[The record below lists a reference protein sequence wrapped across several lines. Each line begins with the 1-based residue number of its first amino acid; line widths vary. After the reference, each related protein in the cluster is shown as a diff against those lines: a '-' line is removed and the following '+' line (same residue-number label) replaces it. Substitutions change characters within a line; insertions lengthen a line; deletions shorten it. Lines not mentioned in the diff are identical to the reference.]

1 MVVCALLVMGSTMVL
16 VKAPSSSD
24 GGEALPTFSSYS
36 QMSGYVS
43 NSNSRGGYDAA
54 LTHMGGNGQAVAS
67 EPMKHSNT
75 NVQVEGVDEADLVKT
90 NGQYLF
96 IASLDRVYIVRT
108 YPPAQMSNVSE
119 ILVRDHLGTDANYSV
134 WIHGIYLFDGELA
147 IIASV
152 AGPYPVYDPRV
163 MAPWVWRMPEERTMV
178 MVFDL
183 SDVAQPQMLGLFG
196 ISGNP
201 STTRLAGGIVY
212 AVAQHFIWTNDD
224 SVVRP
229 KLWINSLVTE
239 LDPTRVHYDPDCK
252 DSAAFLNL
260 LAVDLKQ
267 LKSNYT
273 SLLVGYA
280 SIVYMSQGA
289 LYLTYQK
296 WTGEVVWSGTGAGGT
311 AVSVVSAT
319 ATDSFSTTIY
329 KIRLEGLVMQP
340 NARGSVPGWP
350 LNQFALDEHGS
361 QLRIATTTSW
371 TNQSNAVYILDADLK
386 RVGQLENIA
395 PGERIYSAR
404 FDGETLYLVTFRQV
418 DPLFVID
425 LSVASDPRIV
435 GSLELPGFS
444 SYLHPVNSTHLVG
457 IGMLNGSVK
466 LSLFDVSDPLQPR
479 EDANLTV
486 PGWSY
491 SQALWDH
498 HAVLFDA
505 GTGTLI
511 IPITTYD
518 ATTYNVTSAAFVF
531 HLAGDTIA
539 LAGKLAVDSGEY
551 IVRTHYIGEYLYTIT
566 DVKVLANSLLDLS
579 PAGELVYAERSQY
592 LIPRMLGEGPVSP
605 VAVVR

>member
-1 MVVCALLVMGSTMVL
+1 
-16 VKAPSSSD
+16 
-24 GGEALPTFSSYS
+24 
-36 QMSGYVS
+36 
-43 NSNSRGGYDAA
+43 
-54 LTHMGGNGQAVAS
+54 
-67 EPMKHSNT
+67 
-75 NVQVEGVDEADLVKT
+75 
-90 NGQYLF
+90 
-96 IASLDRVYIVRT
+96 
-108 YPPAQMSNVSE
+108 
-119 ILVRDHLGTDANYSV
+119 
-134 WIHGIYLFDGELA
+134 
-147 IIASV
+147 
-152 AGPYPVYDPRV
+152 
-163 MAPWVWRMPEERTMV
+163 
-178 MVFDL
+178 
-183 SDVAQPQMLGLFG
+183 
-196 ISGNP
+196 
-201 STTRLAGGIVY
+201 
-212 AVAQHFIWTNDD
+212 VAQHFIWMNND

-229 KLWINSLVTE
+229 RLWINSSVTE

-296 WTGEVVWSGTGAGGT
+296 WTGEVVVSYGTGAGGT
-311 AVSVVSAT
+311 AVSVVSST

-329 KIRLEGLVMQP
+329 KIGLEGLVMQP
-340 NARGSVPGWP
+340 NAQGSVPGWP
-350 LNQFALDEHGS
+350 LNQFVLDEHGS
-361 QLRIATTTSW
+361 QLRIATITSW

-404 FDGETLYLVTFRQV
+404 FVGETLYLVTFRQV

-457 IGMLNGSVK
+457 IGMLNGSIK
-466 LSLFDVSDPLQPR
+466 LSLFDVSNPLQPR

-486 PGWSY
+486 PGRSY

-498 HAVLFDA
+498 HAVLFDVE
-505 GTGTLI
+505 TGTLI
-511 IPITTYD
+511 IPIITYD
-518 ATTYNVTSAAFVF
+518 SSTWNATSSAAFVL
-531 HLAGDTIA
+531 HLTGDTLA
-539 LAGKLAVDSGEY
+539 LTGKLAVDSGEY

-566 DVKVLANSLLDLS
+566 DVKVMANSLLDMS
-579 PAGELVYAERSQY
+579 PAGELVYAERSQL
-592 LIPRMLGEGPVSP
+592 LIPYMLGEGTVSL
-605 VAVVR
+605 VAAVR

>member
-1 MVVCALLVMGSTMVL
+1 MVVCALLVMGSAMVL
-16 VKAPSSSD
+16 VKAPASSD

-43 NSNSRGGYDAA
+43 SSNPRGGYDAA
-54 LTHMGGNGQAVAS
+54 LTMGGNGQAVAS
-67 EPMKHSNT
+67 ESMKHSNT

-90 NGQYLF
+90 DGQYLF
-96 IASLDRVYIVRT
+96 IASFDRVHIVRA

-178 MVFDL
+178 LVFDL

-229 KLWINSLVTE
+229 KLWINSTVTE

-296 WTGEVVWSGTGAGGT
+296 WTGEVVVSYGTGAEGT
-311 AVSVVSAT
+311 AVSVVS

-329 KIRLEGLVMQP
+329 KIGLEGLVMQP

-350 LNQFALDEHGS
+350 LNPFALDERGS

-404 FDGETLYLVTFRQV
+404 FVGESLYLVTYRQV

-505 GTGTLI
+505 ETGTLI
-511 IPITTYD
+511 IPITTYNV
-518 ATTYNVTSAAFVF
+518 TTYNVTSAAFVF
-531 HLAGDTIA
+531 HLATDTLS

-551 IVRTHYIGEYLYTIT
+551 IIRTHYIDDYLYTIT
-566 DVKVLANSLLDLS
+566 DVKVLANSLLDMG
-579 PAGELVYAERSQY
+579 PAGELMYAEGSQL
-592 LIPRMLGEGPVSP
+592 LIPYMLGEGMMSP
-605 VAVVR
+605 VAAVR